1 MVGPATIFLFAN
13 PALFE
18 KVFAQKIPERQQA
31 FIIPKTLPI
40 TAKTTCN
47 S

>member
-1 MVGPATIFLFAN
+1 MAGPATIFLFAN
-13 PALFE
+13 PALLE
-18 KVFAQKIPERQQA
+18 KAFARKIPERHQA
-31 FIIPKTLPI
+31 LAIPKTLPI